1 MAAVEHDN
9 GTKDSSECGGEE
21 NLDYESDS
29 DEGTSALALRR
40 RVASDEEDDD
50 DETNSA
56 RGNGCYNDDL
66 EHHEGGAFVEEGE
79 DEEEEEYEDVE
90 DEVILLG
97 GRKETSDDYD
107 NEEANEELSKHTREG
122 TRKPQGS
129 AATGG
134 SIEVALEGK
143 KDVEPF
149 VVPTAGAFY
158 MHDDRFRYNGLTRS
172 RRSAGGR
179 RLWEAKDEKP
189 WVHDRFEELKLH
201 DEGFPAQGGRGRR
214 GRGRQGRALGR
225 GKDAGLARGKGN
237 RERNFD
243 SSLRST
249 RRPPGR
255 GRGVRRAKMDDYEF
269 RESRIMSNK
278 VLPSLSDE
286 TKGSTSLHSSMQHSD
301 TSQPITKAQDVFSKK
316 ATISSVLKVSSPP
329 FFPTGASLHT
339 LPGIATD
346 TSKIPEETLAVS
358 DVQQVGRLA
367 NTSRSEAERELT
379 GFNAASTMRL
389 SHSEASRGLAPVS
402 TNENVEMGFHRSMV
416 RGSSSLQQQLC
427 KVESGATTQQQQ
439 RTARADV
446 SIRMVDLSAS
456 SLSSRGA
463 HPATQSLRVQPVSAT
478 SQQTIIAA
486 PLTTQ
491 AMQLQPVQPQQQM
504 QAINQT
510 QISSVQ
516 SQILVSFPAKQAMDL
531 KTAPTPLGSNSGN
544 GTIVKD
550 THAVTMQAGRGSL
563 VYGNSLM
570 TNGLR
575 GVVQFPGQPQA
586 GRGVPAVLPG
596 YANQPQF
603 SFSNSSEVTWIPILA
618 SGGSLGSNY
627 NPPYLAVDGG
637 SSAMYYTQ
645 QTSQASAFLGDLNS
659 AKAAAV
665 SSNPLKPPQR
675 TESDDPGQQRRR
687 YSQMTFREE
696 RRYLLGLHGNRYAF
710 WLYPFVK
717 LANYAHYSRPIFE
730 YFLVLE
736 KWICFEQSP
745 TSLRSFSS
753 KWVKLGFGSG
763 VEDLLLCM
771 FKLGEEIL

>member
-9 GTKDSSECGGEE
+9 GTKDSSECGEEE

-40 RVASDEEDDD
+40 RVASDDEDDD

-56 RGNGCYNDDL
+56 RGNGYYNDDL
-66 EHHEGGAFVEEGE
+66 EHHEGGAPVEEDV
-79 DEEEEEYEDVE
+79 DEEEEEYEDSE
-90 DEVILLG
+90 DEVILMG
-97 GRKETSDDYD
+97 ARKETSDDYD
-107 NEEANEELSKHTREG
+107 NEEANEEGSKHTREG
-122 TRKPQGS
+122 TRKPQAS

-158 MHDDRFRYNGLTRS
+158 MHDDRFRYNGLTRP
-172 RRSAGGR
+172 RRGAGGR

-237 RERNFD
+237 GERSFD
-243 SSLRST
+243 SSLRLT

-269 RESRIMSNK
+269 RESRVMSNK
-278 VLPSLSDE
+278 VLPSSSHE
-286 TKGSTSLHSSMQHSD
+286 TKGSTSLPLSMQHSD
-301 TSQPITKAQDVFSKK
+301 TSHPVTKAQDVFSKK
-316 ATISSVLKVSSPP
+316 PTISSVLKVSSPP

-339 LPGIATD
+339 LPGIATGA
-346 TSKIPEETLAVS
+346 SKIPEETLAAR

-367 NTSRSEAERELT
+367 NTSRSEVERELT
-379 GFNAASTMRL
+379 GCNAASTMRL
-389 SHSEASRGLAPVS
+389 SHSEASRGLAPLS
-402 TNENVEMGFHRSMV
+402 TNENVETGFHRSMV

-427 KVESGATTQQQQ
+427 KVESGAITQQQQ

-446 SIRMVDLSAS
+446 SIRMVDQSAS

-463 HPATQSLRVQPVSAT
+463 HPVTQSLRVQPVSAT

-486 PLTTQ
+486 PLATQ

-504 QAINQT
+504 HQT

-531 KTAPTPLGSNSGN
+531 KTAPMPLGSNSGN
-544 GTIVKD
+544 GTIVKN
-550 THAVTMQAGRGSL
+550 THAVTMQAGRGS
-563 VYGNSLM
+563 VVHGNRSM

-575 GVVQFPGQPQA
+575 GVVQFPGQPRA
-586 GRGVPAVLPG
+586 GLGVPAVLPS

-627 NPPYLAVDGG
+627 NPPFLAVDSG

-665 SSNPLKPPQR
+665 SSNPLKIPQR

-687 YSQMTFREE
+687 YLSTIPDILSDDFWRGKEIVCANGFIGAAWEQIC
-696 RRYLLGLHGNRYAF
+696 LLAL
-710 WLYPFVK
+710 PFVK
-717 LANYAHYSRPIFE
+717 MANYAHYPCPIFE
-730 YFLVLE
+730 YFSCWKYGFALNRTPLV
-736 KWICFEQSP
+736 FGPFRQSG
-745 TSLRSFSS
+745 LSF
-753 KWVKLGFGSG
+753 
-763 VEDLLLCM
+763 DLKAVWRACY
-771 FKLGEEIL
+771 